1 MSLTL
6 TQGQQA
12 AYEAFSRFIMDP
24 TEQVFVIEGFSGTGK
39 STLVKTL
46 IEQLPNIMKA
56 VRLIHPSMVEREVHL
71 TATTNKAC
79 EALAGLS
86 HQPVVTIHS
95 FLGLRVN
102 QDFRTGETT
111 LVPRNN
117 DIRHDCI
124 VFIDEASYIDPTLL
138 ELIFKRTKHCKIIFM
153 GDPAQITPVKY
164 NFTPVFQAKFPTA
177 RLTEVVRN
185 DGLILEVSTMFR
197 KTVETGEFFSFTPD
211 GQAIQYLQR
220 GDFDQ
225 AILDEFNRP
234 DWKHNDSKVLAWTN
248 KTVINYNHGISAHV
262 TGNPEFQ
269 IGDYGIV
276 NRYMNF
282 QGGGLKTDE
291 TVIVSHVGPDTY
303 EHGVLGN
310 FIEVNNRWNVFL
322 PKDLADK
329 KKAIKEARDQGAIN
343 QVAHIENNWIDLRA
357 AYACTINKAQG
368 STYKRVFIDLD
379 DIKKCN
385 SGNQIARMMYV
396 AVSRASDQ
404 VFLTGD
410 LV

>member
-1 MSLTL
+1 
-6 TQGQQA
+6 
-12 AYEAFSRFIMDP
+12 
-24 TEQVFVIEGFSGTGK
+24 
-39 STLVKTL
+39 
-46 IEQLPNIMKA
+46 
-56 VRLIHPSMVEREVHL
+56 
-71 TATTNKAC
+71 
-79 EALAGLS
+79 
-86 HQPVVTIHS
+86 
-95 FLGLRVN
+95 
-102 QDFRTGETT
+102 
-111 LVPRNN
+111 
-117 DIRHDCI
+117 
-124 VFIDEASYIDPTLL
+124 
-138 ELIFKRTKHCKIIFM
+138 
-153 GDPAQITPVKY
+153 
-164 NFTPVFQAKFPTA
+164 
-177 RLTEVVRN
+177 
-185 DGLILEVSTMFR
+185 MFR
-197 KTVETGEFFSFTPD
+197 KTVESGEFFSFTPD
-211 GQAIQYLQR
+211 GHSIQYLQR
-220 GDFDQ
+220 PDFDQ
-225 AILDEFNRP
+225 AILNEFNRP

-248 KTVINYNHGISAHV
+248 KCVINYNHGISAHV

-282 QGGGLKTDE
+282 QGGGLKTDQ

-310 FIEVNNRWNVFL
+310 FIEVDNRWSVFL
-322 PKDLADK
+322 PKNLADK
-329 KKAIKEARDQGAIN
+329 KLAIKQARDEGAIN
-343 QVAHIENNWIDLRA
+343 LVAHIENNWIDLRA